1 VRVSPSS
8 RIAPAAAANERL
20 LVPFACVAAFDGG
33 EIAAFAVVAV
43 TSECAGLIG
52 PLAGAS
58 RRYDGPFGKND
69 RAFVLGVLAFWIG
82 LGLPLN
88 RYGHLLW
95 LVLCI
100 ASIVTI
106 VWRVRGGVAEVRTT
120 QSPSMSE

>member
-1 VRVSPSS
+1 
-8 RIAPAAAANERL
+8 
-20 LVPFACVAAFDGG
+20 
-33 EIAAFAVVAV
+33 
-43 TSECAGLIG
+43 
-52 PLAGAS
+52 
-58 RRYDGPFGKND
+58 
-69 RAFVLGVLAFWIG
+69 VLGVLAFWIG